1 MIFTIKKLLA
11 YALMLLA
18 TLALVWAVG
27 FGLFLYQLN
36 HQKAPSNNI
45 HSNAIVVLTGGD
57 NRVREGIRLLEEGVG
72 DKLFISGVGQ
82 GVTVEDILRA
92 SNYSS
97 LIPDEA
103 LKSRITLGR
112 TAENTKGNAEETNR
126 WTTENN
132 IHSIR
137 LVTAY
142 YHMPR
147 SQLEF
152 HHFMPH
158 IEILQHPVHPASAQ
172 LSPKEDLKLSLTEY
186 HKFIAVLLRQAGLW
200 QPS

>member
-1 MIFTIKKLLA
+1 MIFTIKKLLTS
-11 YALMLLA
+11 ALLLLA

-27 FGLFLYQLN
+27 FGLFLYQLY
-36 HQKAPSNNI
+36 HQAAPSNNI
-45 HSNAIVVLTGGD
+45 HSDAIVVLTGGD
-57 NRVREGIRLLEEGVG
+57 DRVREGIRLLDQGVG
-72 DKLFISGVGQ
+72 NKLLISGAGT

-92 SNYSS
+92 SNYSR
-97 LIPDEA
+97 LIGDA
-103 LKSRITLGR
+103 AFKSRITMGYK
-112 TAENTKGNAEETNR
+112 AANTKGNAEEASR
-126 WTTENN
+126 WTTANN

-152 HHFMPH
+152 HFLMPQL
-158 IEILQHPVHPASAQ
+158 EILEHPVHPEGSE
-172 LSPKEDLKLSLTEY
+172 LSNKEYLKLSFYEY

-200 QPS
+200 QSS